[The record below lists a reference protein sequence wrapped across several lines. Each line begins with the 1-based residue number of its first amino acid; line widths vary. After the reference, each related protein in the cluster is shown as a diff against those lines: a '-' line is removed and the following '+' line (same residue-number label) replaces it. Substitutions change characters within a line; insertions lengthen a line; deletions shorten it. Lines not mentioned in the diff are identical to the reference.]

1 MIGVLVRFPREKV
14 QSHHRLILL
23 TQQNPHITIAV
34 DAMGGDF
41 APGTV
46 VEGTLN
52 ALDESQGRFGVAL
65 IGPQDRIEKELR
77 THATRGLRIPKE
89 KLTLVHAPDVISM
102 EDAPNAALRTKKR
115 SSIGV
120 GLTIQKEGTAQAF
133 VSAGNTGAV
142 MSASTLILGRVKGVS
157 RPTIGA
163 VIPTVRK
170 PAFLLDAG
178 ANVDCRPR
186 HLFEFAVMGSTYMST
201 LFGLQNPRVGLLNI
215 GEEATKGNAVALETF
230 AMLQRSRL
238 NFIGNIEG
246 RDLLKGDVDVIVCD
260 GFTGNILLKF
270 GESVPSVLKEKFLAF
285 AARNLANKLV
295 AVIAR
300 GGLRSVLKEFDYQ
313 EHGGVPLLGVNGVSI
328 IGHGGSNAK
337 AIKNMIFRAEEMIR
351 RNVNA
356 LIKEELGK
364 YHE

>member
-1 MIGVLVRFPREKV
+1 
-14 QSHHRLILL
+14 
-23 TQQNPHITIAV
+23 
-34 DAMGGDF
+34 MGGDF
-41 APGTV
+41 APGIV
-46 VEGTLN
+46 VEG
-52 ALDESQGRFGVAL
+52 ALDALNESDSRFAVAL
-65 IGPQDRIEKELR
+65 IGPQDRIEEELR
-77 THATRGLRIPKE
+77 SQATRGLRIPKE
-89 KLTLVHAPDVISM
+89 HLTLFHAPDVISM

-142 MSASTLILGRVKGVS
+142 MSASTLILGRVEGVS

-163 VIPTVRK
+163 VIPTVKK
-170 PAFLLDAG
+170 PSFLLDAG
-178 ANVDCRPR
+178 ANVDCKPR
-186 HLFEFAVMGSTYMST
+186 HLFEFAVMGSVYMST
-201 LFGLQNPRVGLLNI
+201 LFGLHNPRVGLLNI

-238 NFIGNIEG
+238 NFVGNVEG
-246 RDLLKGDVDVIVCD
+246 RDLLKGNVDVIVCD
-260 GFTGNILLKF
+260 GFVGNILLKF
-270 GESVPSVLKEKFLAF
+270 GESVPAFLNEKFLAF
-285 AARNLANKLV
+285 AARSLGNKLV
-295 AVIAR
+295 ASIAR

-328 IGHGGSNAK
+328 IGHGGSTAK

-351 RNVNA
+351 KDVNA
-356 LIKEELGK
+356 LIKEELRR